1 MKKNS
6 KKIDPSKL
14 VSLRKKREELARQE
28 EEMRQQILVEIGSL
42 VIAAITK
49 NDLGQADFD
58 PQKKEEILQIAA
70 GLKDVI

>member
-58 PQKKEEILQIAA
+58 PQKKEEILQIASSV
-70 GLKDVI
+70 KEVI